1 MPYSEVQNPHRM
13 KALLI
18 LSLLMYCE
26 AKPQNAPSDS
36 NKNNKDLSGSCSAAR
51 DLGVNLE
58 GFPKHVAH
66 NLHSIT
72 LQDIQFFF
80 EPNFPEDN
88 DIPTVNQDLT
98 SDQEILWQAPSRSS
112 VYKFPSGAA
121 FDFIL
126 MNSDN
131 VDSLMEKSTSSLEK
145 MSHAIHMQEMW
156 YKVSLRYKKL
166 ENTEIDLDQV
176 CPCLVDEKSNEIINK
191 LEDIAIDLRKDKEVI
206 MFEFPDKELHDF
218 SGETENQE
226 QRTGKAMAPHSR
238 GYQRTGKAMAPH
250 SRGYQRTGKA
260 MAPHSRGYDGYLK
273 RKRRSIMDTPSSP
286 QKHAQDGKALID
298 DDLIPSPELTDS
310 KSWEFW
316 KKNVDAPMNDE
327 EMEYSAALYFK
338 CKMHQYQ

>member
-250 SRGYQRTGKA
+250 SRGY
-260 MAPHSRGYDGYLK
+260 DGYSK

>member
-1 MPYSEVQNPHRM
+1 M
-13 KALLI
+13 KILLI
-18 LSLLMYCE
+18 MSLLVYSE
-26 AKPQNAPSDS
+26 AKPSNSPSD
-36 NKNNKDLSGSCSAAR
+36 KNLSGSCSAAK
-51 DLGVNLE
+51 DLGVNLDS
-58 GFPKHVAH
+58 FSKHVAH

-98 SDQEILWQAPSRSS
+98 SDQEIVWQAPSRPS

-131 VDSLMEKSTSSLEK
+131 VDLLMEKGTSSLEK

-156 YKVSLRYKKL
+156 YKVSLQYKKL
-166 ENTEIDLDQV
+166 ENTELDLDQV
-176 CPCLVDEKSNEIINK
+176 CPCLVNEKSNEIIDR
-191 LEDIAIDLRKDKEVI
+191 LQDIAIDLRMDKDVI
-206 MFEFPDKELHDF
+206 MFEFPDKEVDEY

-238 GYQRTGKAMAPH
+238 DGPGYKVHSKRTGKAMAPH
-250 SRGYQRTGKA
+250 YRDGEGY
-260 MAPHSRGYDGYLK
+260 MVHSK
-273 RKRRSIMDTPSSP
+273 IRSSIDTPSSL
-286 QKHAQDGKALID
+286 QKHVQEEKALVD

-316 KKNVDAPMNDE
+316 KKNVDAPMNNE
-327 EMEYSAALYFK
+327 EMEYSAQLCTLSVK
-338 CKMHQYQ
+338 CNSINNQQHNFIAEHCKSM